1 MNDSEAGI
9 EKPPRLDSGRGG
21 TLSRAGS
28 EAELSAAVAA
38 ALQTAPGIWWRVN
51 SGTVVTADNRRVRMA
66 PPGTADY
73 LGCIRGRYFALELKA
88 KTTVRESQALM
99 AVSIMEEGGTYA
111 FARTALWAVERIHE
125 FVNAK
130 PGAGQILT
138 EDERDAAA
146 LRRHWARLGLGPF
159 RESA

>member
-1 MNDSEAGI
+1 MVT
-9 EKPPRLDSGRGG
+9 EKRTRLDSGRVR
-21 TLSRAGS
+21 TLSGVAT

-38 ALQTAPGIWWRVN
+38 ALRTAPGIWFRVN
-51 SGTVVTADNRRVRMA
+51 SGVVVTADNRLVRMA

-73 LGCIRGRYFALELKA
+73 LGCVRGRYFALELKA
-88 KTTVRESQALM
+88 KTTVRESQAVM

-111 FARTALWAVERIHE
+111 FARTALWATERIHE
-125 FVNAK
+125 FVTGK